1 LRICHAVRCIPRVLR
16 LPPVIPD
23 IFQRLGISLGLGL
36 LVGLQRERVASRIGG
51 IRTFPLITLFGS
63 LCALLSQP
71 FGAWV
76 IAGGALAV
84 AAILVTANLVELREG
99 QTDPGQTTEVAAL
112 LMFAVGAYVM
122 VGSMA
127 AAVAVGAVTAV
138 LLQFKDPLHRFVHNI
153 GDQDALAIMQ
163 FVLIS
168 LVILPVLP
176 DQSYG
181 PGEFKVFNP
190 RKIWLMVV
198 LIVGISLAGYVAYK
212 LLGKN
217 AGTLLGGVLGGL
229 VSSTATTVSYSRR
242 TKHNPG
248 RGSLALVVIMV
259 ASTVAF
265 ARVIVEIGAVAP
277 QSFGRLA
284 PPLLAMFG
292 FMIVLSLLAWRL
304 AETQIAQLPEQGNP
318 AQFKSAL
325 VFAAL
330 YAVVL
335 LAVAVARTYF
345 GNRGLYAVGMISGL
359 TDMDAITLSTAQLA
373 DQSKVAHATAWKVI
387 LLAGLANLL
396 FKGGAVAML
405 GSRGLLTRIAFWYG
419 AAIAGG
425 AIILLL
431 WPEAWTLD
439 GLTLPSGP

>member
-1 LRICHAVRCIPRVLR
+1 
-16 LPPVIPD
+16 
-23 IFQRLGISLGLGL
+23 
-36 LVGLQRERVASRIGG
+36 
-51 IRTFPLITLFGS
+51 
-63 LCALLSQP
+63 
-71 FGAWV
+71 
-76 IAGGALAV
+76 
-84 AAILVTANLVELREG
+84 
-99 QTDPGQTTEVAAL
+99 
-112 LMFAVGAYVM
+112 
-122 VGSMA
+122 MA

-138 LLQFKDPLHRFVHNI
+138 LLHFKDPLHRFVQSI

-176 DQSYG
+176 NQAYG
-181 PGEFKVFNP
+181 FGQFKVFNP

-229 VSSTATTVSYSRR
+229 VSSTATTVSYARR
-242 TKHNPG
+242 TKNNPAST
-248 RGSLALVVIMV
+248 SLAAVVIMV
-259 ASTVAF
+259 ASSVAF
-265 ARVIVEIGAVAP
+265 ARVIVEVAAVAP

-292 FMIVLSLLAWRL
+292 LMVVLSLLAWRL
-304 AETQIAQLPEQGNP
+304 GETQNAQLPEQGNP

-325 VFAAL
+325 IFAAL

-335 LAVAVARTYF
+335 LAVALAKAYF
-345 GNRGLYAVGMISGL
+345 GNRGLYVVGVISGL

-373 DQSKVAHATAWKVI
+373 NQSKVGHTTAWKVI

-405 GSRGLLTRIAFWYG
+405 GGRALLGRIALWYGIAMAGG
-419 AAIAGG
+419 AAI
-425 AIILLL
+425 LLM
-431 WPEAWTLD
+431 WPESWTIA
-439 GLTLPSGP
+439 GLNAPTTRDQ

>member
-1 LRICHAVRCIPRVLR
+1 M
-16 LPPVIPD
+16 IPD

-36 LVGLQRERVASRIGG
+36 LVGLQRQRAASRIGG

-63 LCALLSQP
+63 LCALLSQH
-71 FGAWV
+71 FGGWAV
-76 IAGGALAV
+76 AGGVVAL
-84 AAILVTANLVELREG
+84 AAILVVSNLAKLNEG
-99 QTDPGQTTEVAAL
+99 ESDPGQTTEAAAL

-127 AAVAVGAVTAV
+127 AAVAVGAVAAV
-138 LLQFKDPLHRFVHNI
+138 LLHFKDPLHRFVQSI
-153 GDQDALAIMQ
+153 GDRDAMAIMQ

-176 DQSYG
+176 NQSYG
-181 PGEFKVFNP
+181 FGQFKVFNP

-212 LLGKN
+212 MLGKN
-217 AGTLLGGVLGGL
+217 AGTFLGGILGGM

-242 TKHNPG
+242 TKNNPAS
-248 RGSLALVVIMV
+248 GSLALVVIMV

-265 ARVIVEIGAVAP
+265 ARVVVEIGAVAP
-277 QSFGRLA
+277 RSFGRLA

-292 FMIVLSLLAWRL
+292 FMIVLSLLAWWL
-304 AETQIAQLPEQGNP
+304 GETQNAQLPEQGNP
-318 AQFKSAL
+318 AQLKSAL
-325 VFAAL
+325 VFAGL

-335 LAVAVARTYF
+335 LAVAVTRAYF
-345 GNRGLYAVGMISGL
+345 GNKGLYVIGFISGL

-373 DQSKVAHATAWKVI
+373 NQSKVAHGTAWKVI
-387 LLAGLANLL
+387 LLAGLSNLL

-405 GSRGLLTRIAFWYG
+405 GSRGLLGRIALWYG
-419 AAIAGG
+419 VAIAGG
-425 AIILLL
+425 AAILVL
-431 WPEAWTLD
+431 WPDGWTLD
-439 GLTLPSGP
+439 GLTLPSPATTRSASGSP